1 MSTTLQET
9 DPGLVDSSESTP
21 KALDAEEVTT
31 IATTF
36 LKRIGHRGGLNPKRV
51 SVEEDLF
58 TVEVEMKKFT
68 ATVKISALNREIR
81 EYDVQPKSE
90 EAPSSFS
97 PKLIMTVTVISVIVC
112 VGLFFGFKM
121 LGL

>member
-1 MSTTLQET
+1 LSTTLQET
-9 DPGLVDSSESTP
+9 DPSIVSSSDSA

-36 LKRIGHRGGLNPKRV
+36 LKRIGHRGSLNPKRV
-51 SVEEDLF
+51 SVEEDVF
-58 TVEVEMKKFT
+58 TVEIEMKKFT

-81 EYDVQPKSE
+81 EYDVQPKNE

-97 PKLIMTVTVISVIVC
+97 PKLIITVAIISVIVC
-112 VGLFFGFKM
+112 AGLYFGFKM
-121 LGL
+121 LGI

>member
-1 MSTTLQET
+1 LSTTLQET
-9 DPGLVDSSESTP
+9 DPAVITSTDSTP

-36 LKRIGHRGGLNPKRV
+36 LKRIGHRGSLNPKRV
-51 SVEEDLF
+51 SVEEDVF
-58 TVEVEMKKFT
+58 TVEIEMKKFT

-90 EAPSSFS
+90 EAPSAFS
-97 PKLIMTVTVISVIVC
+97 PKLIMTVSIISVIVC
-112 VGLFFGFKM
+112 VGLFFAFKI

>member
-1 MSTTLQET
+1 LSTTLQET
-9 DPGLVDSSESTP
+9 DPVLDTATESEP

-36 LKRIGHRGGLNPKRV
+36 LKRIGHRGSLNPKRV

-81 EYDVQPKSE
+81 EYDVQPKTE

>member
-9 DPGLVDSSESTP
+9 DPALVTATESEP

-36 LKRIGHRGGLNPKRV
+36 LKRIGHRGSLNPKRV

-68 ATVKISALNREIR
+68 ATVKIRALNREIR

-97 PKLIMTVTVISVIVC
+97 PKLIMTVTIISVIVC

>member
-1 MSTTLQET
+1 LSTTLQET
-9 DPGLVDSSESTP
+9 DPALATSVESEP
-21 KALDAEEVTT
+21 RALDAEEVTT

-36 LKRIGHRGGLNPKRV
+36 LKRIGHRGNLNPKRV

-58 TVEVEMKKFT
+58 TVEVEMKKFS
-68 ATVKISALNREIR
+68 ATVKISALTREIR

-97 PKLIMTVTVISVIVC
+97 PKLIMTVAIISAIVC
-112 VGLFFGFKM
+112 VGLYFGFKM

>member
-1 MSTTLQET
+1 LSTTLQET
-9 DPGLVDSSESTP
+9 DPALVSATETES

-36 LKRIGHRGGLNPKRV
+36 LKRIGHRGSLNPKRV

-90 EAPSSFS
+90 EAPASFS
-97 PKLIMTVTVISVIVC
+97 PKLIMTVTIISVIVC

>member
-9 DPGLVDSSESTP
+9 DPSLVTSTDSTSKP
-21 KALDAEEVTT
+21 LDAEEATT

-36 LKRIGHRGGLNPKRV
+36 LKRIGHRGTLNPKRV
-51 SVEEDLF
+51 SVEEDVF
-58 TVEVEMKKFT
+58 TVEAEMKKFT

-90 EAPSSFS
+90 EAPSAFS
-97 PKLIMTVTVISVIVC
+97 PKLIMVMTVISVIVC
-112 VGLFFGFKM
+112 VGLFFAFKM
-121 LGL
+121 MSL

>member
-1 MSTTLQET
+1 LSTTVQET
-9 DPGLVDSSESTP
+9 DPALVTSTDSAP

-31 IATTF
+31 IASTF
-36 LKRIGHRGGLNPKRV
+36 LKRIGHRGSLNPKRV
-51 SVEEDLF
+51 SVEEDVF
-58 TVEVEMKKFT
+58 TVEIEMKKFT

-97 PKLIMTVTVISVIVC
+97 PKLIITVAIISVIVS
-112 VGLFFGFKM
+112 VGLYFGLKM
-121 LGL
+121 LGI

>member
-1 MSTTLQET
+1 LSTTVQET
-9 DPGLVDSSESTP
+9 DSALVTSTDSAP

-31 IATTF
+31 IASTF
-36 LKRIGHRGGLNPKRV
+36 LKRIGHRGSLNPKRV
-51 SVEEDLF
+51 SVEEDVF
-58 TVEVEMKKFT
+58 TVEIEMKKFT

-97 PKLIMTVTVISVIVC
+97 PKLIITVAIISVIVS
-112 VGLFFGFKM
+112 VGLYFGLKM
-121 LGL
+121 LGI

>member
-1 MSTTLQET
+1 LSTTLQET
-9 DPGLVDSSESTP
+9 DPAVITSTDSVP

-31 IATTF
+31 IASTF
-36 LKRIGHRGGLNPKRV
+36 LKRIGHRGSLNPKRV
-51 SVEEDLF
+51 SVEEDVF
-58 TVEVEMKKFT
+58 TVEIEMKKFT

-90 EAPSSFS
+90 EAPSAFS
-97 PKLIMTVTVISVIVC
+97 PKLIMTVSIISVIVC
-112 VGLFFGFKM
+112 VGLFFAFKI

>member
-1 MSTTLQET
+1 LSTTVQET
-9 DPGLVDSSESTP
+9 DPALVSSEATP

-36 LKRIGHRGGLNPKRV
+36 LKRIGHRGSLNPKRV
-51 SVEEDLF
+51 SVEEDVF
-58 TVEVEMKKFT
+58 TVEIEMKKFT

-97 PKLIMTVTVISVIVC
+97 PKLIITVAIISVIVC

>member
-9 DPGLVDSSESTP
+9 DPALVTTTESEP

-36 LKRIGHRGGLNPKRV
+36 LKRIGHRGSLNPKRV

-97 PKLIMTVTVISVIVC
+97 PKLIMTVTIISVIVC

>member
-9 DPGLVDSSESTP
+9 DPALVTSTESEP

-36 LKRIGHRGGLNPKRV
+36 LKRIGHRGPLNPKRV

-58 TVEVEMKKFT
+58 TVEVEMKKFS

-97 PKLIMTVTVISVIVC
+97 PKLIMTVVIVSVIVC
-112 VGLFFGFKM
+112 VGLYFGFKM

>member
-9 DPGLVDSSESTP
+9 DPALVTTTESEP

-36 LKRIGHRGGLNPKRV
+36 LKRIGHRGSLNPKRV

-97 PKLIMTVTVISVIVC
+97 PKLIMTVTIISVIVC
-112 VGLFFGFKM
+112 VGLYFGFKM

>member
-9 DPGLVDSSESTP
+9 DPSIVNSSDSA

-36 LKRIGHRGGLNPKRV
+36 LKRIGHRGSLNPKRV
-51 SVEEDLF
+51 SVEEDVF
-58 TVEVEMKKFT
+58 TVEIEMKKFT

-97 PKLIMTVTVISVIVC
+97 PKLIITVAIISVIVC
-112 VGLFFGFKM
+112 AGLYFGFKM
-121 LGL
+121 LGI

>member
-1 MSTTLQET
+1 LSATVQET
-9 DPGLVDSSESTP
+9 DPALVSSETAP

-36 LKRIGHRGGLNPKRV
+36 LKRIGHRGALNPKRV

-58 TVEVEMKKFT
+58 TVEIEMKKFT

-97 PKLIMTVTVISVIVC
+97 PKLIITVAIISVIVC

>member
-9 DPGLVDSSESTP
+9 DPSIVSSSDSA

-36 LKRIGHRGGLNPKRV
+36 LKRIGHRGSLNPKRV
-51 SVEEDLF
+51 SVEEDVF
-58 TVEVEMKKFT
+58 TVEIEMKKFT

-97 PKLIMTVTVISVIVC
+97 PKLIMTVAIISVIVC
-112 VGLFFGFKM
+112 AGLYFGFKM
-121 LGL
+121 LGI

>member
-1 MSTTLQET
+1 LSTTLQET
-9 DPGLVDSSESTP
+9 DSALVDSSESAP

-97 PKLIMTVTVISVIVC
+97 PKLIMTVTVISAIVC

>member
-1 MSTTLQET
+1 MSTTLQEP
-9 DPGLVDSSESTP
+9 DPALVTATESEQ

-36 LKRIGHRGGLNPKRV
+36 LKRIGHRGSLNPKRV

-112 VGLFFGFKM
+112 MGLFFGFKM

>member
-9 DPGLVDSSESTP
+9 DPALAVSSESTS

-51 SVEEDLF
+51 SIEEDIF

-68 ATVKISALNREIR
+68 ATVKISALTREIR

-97 PKLIMTVTVISVIVC
+97 PKLIMTVTIISVIVC